1 MTLRDQF
8 LSNSFLECH
17 GNIFYQKNL
26 RKDNPFEQAYFKLRS
41 RENRILPDDVVK
53 RLPEVDESHPNKK
66 EWQMRKSS
74 LDQLVGNLKADGAK
88 TILELGCGNGW
99 LSHQIAAALKVQVCG
114 VDVNDIELVQAGKV
128 FETDEN
134 LVFAYADIFGP
145 GFHSNM
151 FDSIVL
157 GGSVQ
162 YFPNL
167 ETLFE
172 RLFDLLVDDGRI
184 YIVDSPLY
192 RSQVEAEKARRRT
205 IDHFDSLKISSMAD
219 RYFHHT
225 FDDLRQ
231 FNYKLIYDPKSLIPR
246 FKRKLLGVSL
256 SIFPLICIRKE
267 ESRYSDR

>member
-8 LSNSFLECH
+8 LSNSFLECQ
-17 GNIFYQKNL
+17 GNIFYQRNL

-41 RENRILPDDVVK
+41 SENRVLPDDVVK

-74 LDQLVGNLKADGAK
+74 LDLLLESLKVDGAK

-99 LSHQIAAALKVQVCG
+99 LSHQIASDLKIQVCG

-128 FETDEN
+128 FSDNKN

-145 GFHSNM
+145 GFQSNM
-151 FDSIVL
+151 FDTVVL

-167 ETLFE
+167 KTLLH
-172 RLFDLLVDDGRI
+172 RLFDLLVADGRI

-192 RSQVEAEKARRRT
+192 RSKLEAEKARRRS
-205 IDHFDSLKISSMAD
+205 IGHFDSLNISSMAD

-225 FDDLRQ
+225 FDDLKQ
-231 FNYKLIYDPKSLIPR
+231 FEYKLVYDPKSLIPR
-246 FKRKLLGVSL
+246 LKRRVLGVSL
-256 SIFPLICIRKE
+256 SIFPLVCIRKD
-267 ESRYSDR
+267 ESRSSDR